1 MALNIRKIVIP
12 YDFSETA
19 ALALE
24 HGVFMA
30 RFYRAEIILIHVV
43 ESRSFTSALTS
54 AFTKADDEEVKTSA
68 NAKLKE
74 ISDDIHHK
82 SGIKVT
88 YTTVSGSIYKNIV
101 SIAKNDGADII
112 IMGTHGVSGFQEF
125 FMGSNAYRVVSEA
138 PCPVITVQQHA
149 KRIGFKN
156 IVLPIDD
163 SSHSR
168 QKVPHITDL
177 ASKYNAVVHVAGIMT
192 DSGDLFVRKFKIKV
206 EQVEEYLE
214 KHEVRYTT
222 TYITGDN
229 LAKMTMNY
237 ANEINADL
245 VTIMTE
251 QEPNITGFF
260 LGNYAQQVVN
270 HCKVPVM
277 SIRPAEIDPD
287 KITVTF

>member
-43 ESRSFTSALTS
+43 ESRSFTSSITS
-54 AFTKADDEEVKTSA
+54 AFTKSDDDEVKVSV
-68 NAKLKE
+68 NQKLKE
-74 ISDDIHHK
+74 IADDIHHK
-82 SGIKVT
+82 SGIKVI
-88 YTTVSGSIYKNIV
+88 YTTESGSIYKSIV
-101 SIAKNDGADII
+101 NLARNEEADII

-125 FMGSNAYRVVSEA
+125 FMGSNAYRVVSES
-138 PCPVITVQQHA
+138 PCPVVTVQAHA
-149 KRIGFKN
+149 KRVGFKS

-163 SSHSR
+163 SPASR
-168 QKVPHITDL
+168 QKVPFVTDL
-177 ASKYNAVVHVAGIMT
+177 AQKYNSVVHIAGLMT
-192 DSGDLFVRKFKIKV
+192 DKDELWMRKFKIKV
-206 EQVEEYLE
+206 EQVEEFLE
-214 KHEVRYTT
+214 KHDVSYTT
-222 TYITGDN
+222 TYISGDN
-229 LAKMTMNY
+229 LAKMTMEY
-237 ANEINADL
+237 ATEINADL

-277 SIRPAEIDPD
+277 SIRPAEIDPE